1 MATLSEIIR
10 EHQEDYASLELSETI
25 HQLQIQLQAA
35 IDVASGLKEENSV
48 LTSSL
53 EDCRAS
59 NAAYQRR
66 SEEWRETWKKEVDA
80 VTKREKQLLLDE
92 NAWDKKLQEKRA
104 LLDEIES
111 QLMEKKAE
119 AKRIYDFNDE
129 GASTNHDI
137 KIEQL
142 EKEVDKWRQLFY
154 EAEKMSNK
162 EEMEFKYQHEV
173 DMNKTLRK
181 ELASLQQLYA
191 ERLET
196 DNSTKQTKYQEKVT
210 ELMLKVDEME
220 LAAEKLREEAIEM
233 RKSRDEAVHKWDAQ
247 NAKHQVEYGVSCF
260 IYFALASSIF
270 YRSLTLPM
278 IDRKHSEIVPGTK
291 PCAPH
296 CKNES

>member
-10 EHQEDYASLELSETI
+10 EENASIELSETI
-25 HQLQIQLQAA
+25 HELQTQLQAA
-35 IDVASGLKEENSV
+35 LDVASGLKEENSI

-66 SEEWRETWKKEVDA
+66 SEEWRQTWKKEVDA

-111 QLMEKKAE
+111 QLIEKKAE

-129 GASTNHDI
+129 GTNNHQDF

-154 EAEKMSNK
+154 EAEKASK
-162 EEMEFKYQHEV
+162 IEEMEFKYQQGV
-173 DMNKTLRK
+173 DMNKTLRR

-196 DNSTKQTKYQEKVT
+196 DNSTQQTKYQEKAA
-210 ELMLKVDEME
+210 ELMLKVDELDL
-220 LAAEKLREEAIEM
+220 LAQKLREEAIEM
-233 RKSRDEAVHKWDAQ
+233 RKSRDEAVHKCDSLR
-247 NAKHQVEYGVSCF
+247 AKHEVEYGVSC
-260 IYFALASSIF
+260 IMYYCIVPAHIIF
-270 YRSLTLPM
+270 YRSLT
-278 IDRKHSEIVPGTK
+278 
-291 PCAPH
+291 
-296 CKNES
+296 

>member
-1 MATLSEIIR
+1 MATLSEIIH
-10 EHQEDYASLELSETI
+10 EHQKEHASLELSETI
-25 HQLQIQLQAA
+25 HELQTQLQAA
-35 IDVASGLKEENSV
+35 LDVASGLKEENSI

-66 SEEWRETWKKEVDA
+66 SEEWRQTWKKEVDA

-111 QLMEKKAE
+111 QLIEKKAE

-129 GASTNHDI
+129 GASTSQDI

-154 EAEKMSNK
+154 EAEKSNK
-162 EEMEFKYQHEV
+162 VEEIEYKYQHEV

-196 DNSTKQTKYQEKVT
+196 DNSTQQTKYQEKAT
-210 ELMLKVDEME
+210 ELMLKVDE
-220 LAAEKLREEAIEM
+220 LDLVAEKLREEAIEM
-233 RKSRDEAVHKWDAQ
+233 RKSRDEAVQKYDSLR
-247 NAKHQVEYGVSCF
+247 AKHQVEYGVSYITLHC
-260 IYFALASSIF
+260 ASSIF
-270 YRSLTLPM
+270 YR
-278 IDRKHSEIVPGTK
+278 R
-291 PCAPH
+291 
-296 CKNES
+296 

>member
-1 MATLSEIIR
+1 MATLSEIIH
-10 EHQEDYASLELSETI
+10 EHQQEQEYVSLELSETI
-25 HQLQIQLQAA
+25 HQLQTQLQAA
-35 IDVASGLKEENSV
+35 LDVASGLKEENCV

-66 SEEWRETWKKEVDA
+66 SEEWMKAWKKEVDA

-92 NAWDKKLQEKRA
+92 NAWDKKLAEKRA

-111 QLMEKKAE
+111 QLIEKKSE

-129 GASTNHDI
+129 GASTNHDT

-154 EAEKMSNK
+154 DAEKSNK
-162 EEMEFKYQHEV
+162 IEEMELKYQQGV
-173 DMNKTLRK
+173 DMNKTLRR

-196 DNSTKQTKYQEKVT
+196 DNSTQQTKYQEKAT
-210 ELMLKVDEME
+210 ELLFKVDELD

-233 RKSRDEAVHKWDAQ
+233 RKSRDEAVHKCDSLR
-247 NAKHQVEYGVSCF
+247 AKHQVEYGVSCF
-260 IYFALASSIF
+260 MHF
-270 YRSLTLPM
+270 R
-278 IDRKHSEIVPGTK
+278 IVPVHIILSFANIT
-291 PCAPH
+291 
-296 CKNES
+296 NN